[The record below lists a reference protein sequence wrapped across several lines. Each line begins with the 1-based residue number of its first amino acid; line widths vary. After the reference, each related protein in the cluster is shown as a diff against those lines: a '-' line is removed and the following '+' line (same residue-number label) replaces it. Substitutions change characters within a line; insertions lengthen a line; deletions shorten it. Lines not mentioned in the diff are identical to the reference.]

1 MQSWQMKGL
10 CCWNS
15 RSPKNVI
22 FLVWLQ
28 GSQVDSTQIYRPI
41 SLWILSN
48 LPRFAPTCWRKGDS
62 SLFRT
67 ETEVR
72 GIGGIWNHSSTEKS
86 TIFFLK
92 RQLGPTLL
100 LSDQIATPSFK
111 DYECG
116 QLGNPSSLAPKKQYV
131 NLHVNDTNPSCQTL
145 PKSPISRTWFSNL
158 LGFRCTSYRFQQHS
172 LTKFFDT
179 KKRWNHEAFEVWI
192 CVWLCDPDFGERILW
207 LGKAAWVASKNGNN
221 FCCFCL
227 RE

>member
-1 MQSWQMKGL
+1 MQSRQM
-10 CCWNS
+10 NS

-28 GSQVDSTQIYRPI
+28 GSQVDSTQMYRPI

-48 LPRFAPTCWRKGDS
+48 LPRFAPTCWRNGDVTS
-62 SLFRT
+62 GRKRRF
-67 ETEVR
+67 
-72 GIGGIWNHSSTEKS
+72 GGLGDLRNHSSSREKS

-116 QLGNPSSLAPKKQYV
+116 QLGIPSSLAPKKQYV

-145 PKSPISRTWFSNL
+145 PKSEQVR
-158 LGFRCTSYRFQQHS
+158 LGWQKQVMSGQMVKTKWWLES
-172 LTKFFDT
+172 LS
-179 KKRWNHEAFEVWI
+179 A
-192 CVWLCDPDFGERILW
+192 
-207 LGKAAWVASKNGNN
+207 
-221 FCCFCL
+221 L
-227 RE
+227 RSLNVFLNT

>member
-145 PKSPISRTWFSNL
+145 PKSEQVR
-158 LGFRCTSYRFQQHS
+158 LGWQKQVMSGQMVKTKWWLES
-172 LTKFFDT
+172 LS
-179 KKRWNHEAFEVWI
+179 A
-192 CVWLCDPDFGERILW
+192 
-207 LGKAAWVASKNGNN
+207 
-221 FCCFCL
+221 L
-227 RE
+227 RSLNVFLNT